1 MENDFVIPS
10 KPIFYHRSVHD
21 IYSIT
26 ELGDNAFHDQLNNYH
41 PNIKLTIEVNSTKFL
56 ETKLTNINSAYKF
69 DVYQNNTKLPS
80 PWTSK
85 TPKRYQRNTING
97 DLHRL
102 KRISSNFDEEI
113 LLIKEV
119 SLMNSK
125 RVKNVEIKV
134 L

>member
-21 IYSIT
+21 IYSIA
-26 ELGDNAFHDQLNNYH
+26 ELEDNVFHDQLNNYH
-41 PNIKLTIEVNSTKFL
+41 PNIKLTTEVNSTKFL
-56 ETKLTNINSAYKF
+56 ETKLTNTNSAYKF

-85 TPKRYQRNTING
+85 TPKRYQQNTING

-102 KRISSNFDEEI
+102 KRISYPSDKRSVINEFQKG
-113 LLIKEV
+113 KECGD
-119 SLMNSK
+119 
-125 RVKNVEIKV
+125 
-134 L
+134 